1 MKVMVP
7 EDIDERKALC
17 NKARTLIKNR
27 ELAECE
33 KLLCDAMGKY
43 PHRPEPNNLWGI
55 LLEKLGDHILAMK
68 HFRAAWALDPAYRPA
83 RQNLDLYGSFYPVGH
98 VAFDESDCLPDPLKS
113 RFDIEYDI
121 RGVGHAVRRR

>member
-1 MKVMVP
+1 MKVKVP

-17 NKARTLIKNR
+17 DKARLLIKNR
-27 ELAECE
+27 EFDECE

-43 PHRPEPNNLWGI
+43 PHRPEPNNLLGI
-55 LLEKLGDHILAMK
+55 LLEKQGDHVLAMK

-83 RQNLDLYGSFYPVGH
+83 RQNLDCFGSFYPLGQ
-98 VAFDESDCLPDPLKS
+98 VAFEESDCLPDPLTS

-121 RGVGHAVRRR
+121 RGVGHAVKRK